1 MGVAAMEGADV
12 SLNADCGRQIAE
24 GLAAASARKPGGGPR
39 RPRRGWATVTARRQ
53 RSYSRGAGLAFAL
66 GFFLSVA
73 SLLQAGRDL
82 VLVRGVAGDPE
93 FETEFAETEAAW
105 SAAAERAGDIR
116 VQRVAA
122 KPELRKAL
130 ETARPEAAGE
140 LWIVL
145 IGHGTDDGRTAK
157 FNLAGDDVSAA
168 ELAAW
173 LKPWTKSLIVIN
185 GSSSSAAFIPALSG
199 RDRVIITAT
208 QSGAEVFAP
217 RFGLQLARVLAAPE
231 TDLDRDGAVSLL
243 EASVVAA
250 NRVAAGYQAG
260 NQLAAEH
267 ALLDDN
273 GDGKGTRLDWFEG
286 LRLAKQPQEGASGDG
301 WRARHIALVPAPAD
315 RGLAEEQRRRRDEL
329 ERALEELK
337 RKRATMAEPGFFREA
352 EGILLELG
360 RLKGVGAGERGAGN

>member
-12 SLNADCGRQIAE
+12 SSNADLLDCGDLSPLWAV
-24 GLAAASARKPGGGPR
+24 AASAR
-39 RPRRGWATVTARRQ
+39 RGVAKIARF
-53 RSYSRGAGLAFAL
+53 SLWLIALNFAGA
-66 GFFLSVA
+66 A
-73 SLLQAGRDL
+73 SLQAGRDL
-82 VLVRGVAGDPE
+82 VLVRGVAGAPE

-116 VQRVAA
+116 VQRVAT

-130 ETARPEAAGE
+130 EMARLEAADE

-157 FNLAGDDVSAA
+157 FNLAGDDASAA

-173 LKPWTKSLIVIN
+173 LQPWTKPLIVIN

-199 RDRVIITAT
+199 RDRVVITAT

-231 TDLDRDGAVSLL
+231 ADLDRDGAVSLL
-243 EASVVAA
+243 EASVVAG

-267 ALLDDN
+267 ALLEDN

-286 LRLAKQPQEGASGDG
+286 LRLARQPTGGAVGDG
-301 WRARHIALVPAPAD
+301 RRARQLVLVPAPAD
-315 RGLAEEQRRRRDEL
+315 RGLTPEQRRRRDEL

-360 RLKGVGAGERGAGN
+360 RLKGVGAGKRGAGD